1 VHLQDGSVRE
11 MQPGDHDDVVAGTQA
26 IERRSHVRVEY

>member
-1 VHLQDGSVRE
+1 

>member
-1 VHLQDGSVRE
+1 
-11 MQPGDHDDVVAGTQA
+11 MQPGDHDDVAAGTQA